1 VVRVELQLLLMVEVS
16 MLTIHVCQSDM
27 LKQLMYISMKG
38 DSMSEEKV
46 EAPEYVREEDICLCG
61 ELIAEC
67 KDAYDHMAKGY

>member
-1 VVRVELQLLLMVEVS
+1 M
-16 MLTIHVCQSDM
+16 IHVYQLDM

>member
-1 VVRVELQLLLMVEVS
+1 
-16 MLTIHVCQSDM
+16 
-27 LKQLMYISMKG
+27 MYISMKG
-38 DSMSEEKV
+38 DNIMNEEKV

>member
-1 VVRVELQLLLMVEVS
+1 MPKQS
-16 MLTIHVCQSDM
+16 MF
-27 LKQLMYISMKG
+27 ISMRG
-38 DSMSEEKV
+38 DNMSEENV